1 MRRYLVTRK
10 KTVTVT
16 LTGTSGTANIN
27 IGGTNYLATFNT
39 SLTVTADDF
48 RTTHAAAILS
58 AKGVV
63 VTDNDAGVLTFTANV
78 SGISFTTPTVTNAT
92 GNLAGTVAQTK
103 AQTNFE
109 LFTSAI
115 SISGG
120 GNVSVFQIKDRD
132 LGVFVPEGE
141 KIKRLN
147 YHEGELITL
156 ATSENF
162 TLVATDNDG
171 SGAVTIKAES

>member
-39 SLTVTADDF
+39 DLTTTGSDFVTAS
-48 RTTHAAAILS
+48 AATILA

-63 VTDNDAGVLTFTANV
+63 VTAALGVLTFKANIGGV
-78 SGISFTTPTVTNAT
+78 SFVTPTIINAT

-103 AQTNFE
+103 AQTNYE
-109 LFTSAI
+109 LFS
-115 SISGG
+115 SGLDVNGG
-120 GNVSVFQIKDRD
+120 GNISIFQIKDRD
-132 LGVFVPEGE
+132 AGVFIPEAE

-147 YHEGELITL
+147 YHEGELITI
-156 ATSENF
+156 AAAENF
-162 TLVATDNDG
+162 TLTATANDG
-171 SGAVTIKAES
+171 SGAVSKNAEV